1 MIQIKSFSTFFT
13 QQPSLKLIYLTII
26 ACTVCLF
33 FLTLSPL
40 LLPLFLPTAFKV
52 TLHPQKKWMA

>member
-1 MIQIKSFSTFFT
+1 MFYPTAILKVNLFNHYCMHCLFFNDHA
-13 QQPSLKLIYLTII
+13 S
-26 ACTVCLF
+26 F
-33 FLTLSPL
+33 FLTLSPF